1 MKRIFTLFCA
11 TILLVGGTFA
21 HTSQMSAQF
30 AKKHFS
36 PMPSHVA
43 AAQANTT
50 AQIGPVDGY
59 GFMQSPTG
67 ATWTYT
73 AAYTFENNHISG
85 VNIDV
90 YDESNTL
97 IGKLNEVFE
106 LEETDLWVNN
116 ISISPVVTKKF
127 FNFDNN
133 IEVMLFVY
141 VATKNYQGR
150 YFNNVYSLST
160 EGSSLVCTLNGNLV
174 AAENLSTNPNN
185 DNFVMAFY
193 RDGAVKDEVTGTT
206 QYCYS
211 YDIYEKAGYGTN
223 GPKLVKTF
231 DVPYDNIK
239 ALNDPMP
246 LIMVP
251 AGGKMNY
258 FVAQYEKPYFVPETY
273 GQPEPEVTADNKFV
287 ITQYDNK
294 FNVLGETK
302 IAMEKDP
309 DKRFLYTFYYLGSL
323 SGKDDVIMDYNGTGK
338 PAFVVTLD
346 NYETSSDASV
356 NSYYL
361 YDSEGNQINAIAEHT
376 LGTIYLSDVV
386 GQPTQYAFLTNEDE
400 VEAIRF
406 VDVPSCELV
415 TEIALYNGGDL
426 LSNNVDRVAKGDT
439 YQYVITLLQGNGQ
452 ADGTTVQRVAWFD
465 TNGDLD
471 HYDNLNLG
479 QNVDYAQIYIYAPV
493 LNPRLFHTDDAYEY
507 MALLKRNQAGTTVK
521 EEVLLICNNQGE
533 AILEMGADPEKGGN
547 LNMIDV
553 VNIASNPTLVCT
565 YSDGSAY
572 TIHYTAL
579 PLAKTQMKGDGSA
592 TNPYQITC
600 VSDFMQIDDNPSAN
614 YLVMNDIDFSIAPFV
629 SLEEPF
635 MGKLDGGN
643 HTFKNIVLEDGGLFN
658 EAYDTVVIKNLYIEN
673 SVLILEAGDPNAGFI
688 VNSARGG
695 VNAAEVQLPALIS
708 NVHLINPIIE
718 AETYT
723 NTVGGLVGEASLYVE
738 FAGCSVKEAD
748 FNAPKAESVGGIA
761 GKLLTSSFIH
771 ASSFTGTIQ
780 AGNIVGGIAGTINSS
795 EKIYDCHV
803 DANILGTK
811 TIGGI
816 VGESGR
822 APIYNCY
829 AEGTLALDAT
839 ATEGEVGGIL
849 GHLAGD
855 ATATDETMR
864 IENCLVNIAAIN
876 LPENAENIIAH
887 RIVGFTYVDDYEY
900 DWDNVD
906 WSKPQDEWPKIYG
919 VTETC
924 IKENYVLSALNVLD
938 NTIAAEHTTTEGADL
953 ALEDLTNEW
962 LAAHQFALGTTVA
975 TPWVLA
981 DGELYL
987 WLEESGPTTG
997 VENVGTTPI
1006 ISYENGIL
1014 SADGVISVYNLNG
1027 MMVAQGEN
1035 ALSAAHLSAGVYV
1048 LSVSNNEGSQVGK
1061 ILIR

>member
-21 HTSQMSAQF
+21 HASQMSAQF

-36 PMPSHVA
+36 PTQSYVA
-43 AAQANTT
+43 AAQTSTT
-50 AQIGPVDGY
+50 AQIGPVSSY
-59 GFMQSPTG
+59 GFMQGPNG

-73 AAYTFENNHISG
+73 ASYTYENNHIKG
-85 VNIDV
+85 VAINV
-90 YDESNTL
+90 YDESN
-97 IGKLNEVFE
+97 EVVGRLSETFV

-116 ISISPVVTKKF
+116 VSISPVVTKKF

-133 IEVMLFVY
+133 LEVMLFVY
-141 VATKNYQGR
+141 VATKDYQGR
-150 YFNNVYSLST
+150 YFNNVYSINPEEESK
-160 EGSSLVCTLNGNLV
+160 LVCTLPGNLV
-174 AAENLSTNPNN
+174 LSENLSTNPQN
-185 DNFVMAFY
+185 DNFVMAFF
-193 RDGAVKDEVTGTT
+193 RDGMVKDTVNGTFE
-206 QYCYS
+206 YCYS

-231 DVPYDNIK
+231 DIPYDNIK

-246 LIMVP
+246 LVMVP

-258 FVAQYEKPYFVPETY
+258 FVAKYEKPYFVPETY
-273 GQPEPEVTADNKFV
+273 YENEPTITPNNKFV

-294 FNVLGETK
+294 FNVLGETV
-302 IAMEKDP
+302 IPMEKDP
-309 DKRFLYTFYYLGSL
+309 DSRFLYTFYYLGSL
-323 SGKDDVIMDYNGTGK
+323 NGKKDVILDYNGTGK
-338 PAFVVTLD
+338 PAFIITND

-361 YDSEGNQINAIAEHT
+361 YDSEGNLINTIAEHT

-400 VEAIRF
+400 VESIRF
-406 VDVPSCELV
+406 VDVPSCEVV

-479 QNVDYAQIYIYAPV
+479 MDVDYAQVYIYAPV
-493 LNPRLFHTDDAYEY
+493 LNPRLFYTDDAYEY
-507 MALLKRNQAGTTVK
+507 LVLLKKNKKGTTQK
-521 EEVLLICNNQGE
+521 EEVLIVCNNKGEILMEQGE
-533 AILEMGADPEKGGN
+533 DAEKGGI
-547 LNMIDV
+547 LSMIDV
-553 VNIASNPTLVCT
+553 LNVETTPTLLCVYT
-565 YSDGSAY
+565 DGSQFTLNY
-572 TIHYTAL
+572 TSL
-579 PLAKTQMKGDGSA
+579 PLGKTQMSGQGTEAD
-592 TNPYQITC
+592 PYQITS
-600 VSDFMQIDDNPSAN
+600 VSDFMQIDDKPSAC
-614 YLVMNDIDFSIAPFV
+614 YKVMNDIDFSAAPFV
-629 SLEEPF
+629 SLENPF
-635 MGKLDGGN
+635 LGKLDGGN
-643 HTFKNIVLEDGGLFN
+643 HVMSNVLMENGGLFT
-658 EAYDTVVIKNLYIEN
+658 EAYDTMEIKNL
-673 SVLILEAGDPNAGFI
+673 ILENPKMVLTGDNSNAGFI
-688 VNSARGG
+688 VNNARGG
-695 VNAAEVQLPALIS
+695 VAEGGIIS
-708 NVHLINPIIE
+708 NVHLVNPIIE
-718 AETYT
+718 AAGYK
-723 NTVGGLVGEASLYVE
+723 NIVGGIVGEASLFMEIV
-738 FAGCSVKEAD
+738 GCSMKDAIVYAP
-748 FNAPKAESVGGIA
+748 NAE
-761 GKLLTSSFIH
+761 
-771 ASSFTGTIQ
+771 
-780 AGNIVGGIAGTINSS
+780 IVGGIAGELLTSS
-795 EKIYDCHV
+795 FVHASAFNGNIEAGGIVGGIVGVVSSGEKVYNCHV
-803 DANILGTK
+803 DANIEGK
-811 TIGGI
+811 NIIGGI

-822 APIYNCY
+822 APISNCY
-829 AEGTLALDAT
+829 AEGRLALDAG
-839 ATEGEVGGIL
+839 ATTGEVGGIL
-849 GHLAGD
+849 GHLKGD
-855 ATATDETMR
+855 ATGADTILMCINE
-864 IENCLVNIAAIN
+864 CLVGIETIE
-876 LPENAENIIAH
+876 LPANAENVIAH

-906 WSKPQDEWPKIYG
+906 YNKPQDEWPKIYG
-919 VTETC
+919 TPEMA
-924 IKENYVLSALNVLD
+924 IRNNYVVSDLAIID
-938 NTIAAEHTTTEGADL
+938 NNIVAEHNTTEGANL
-953 ALEDLTNEW
+953 ASADLTNEW

-987 WLEESGPTTG
+987 WLEESGPTTS